1 MLFLLIWLSH
11 TWQGYVFNQWKKCW
25 VIVLAPPSSCF
36 EWIHSLSAFPLL
48 LIYPHTHTLIRS
60 TILILI
66 LPKETLIYDRQ
77 DWESNHQSYDCS
89 PEPQP
94 PHVIVLWR
102 RKVCA
107 FEADCFVFCLFA
119 SYKNVKLAAFPHL
132 TIKPLFSLGKSLTTR
147 SSTIVLSKQ
156 HPQGDQKWFK
166 PPVSCGQDLAMVEL

>member
-1 MLFLLIWLSH
+1 MYLISGRNAESLFWPLLVHVLNEFIH
-11 TWQGYVFNQWKKCW
+11 W
-25 VIVLAPPSSCF
+25 VLFHCFSSTRTGT
-36 EWIHSLSAFPLL
+36 HSLEALSWSWFCLRKL
-48 LIYPHTHTLIRS
+48 WYMTGRTENR
-60 TILILI
+60 T
-66 LPKETLIYDRQ
+66 T
-77 DWESNHQSYDCS
+77 NDCS